1 MNEQEGEKSFSQS
14 HDALVAHQSFNL
26 LSTICL
32 TSISPLREK
41 EVVIKMMRKV
51 SDQCT
56 CVSAVMSCALDAVW
70 CLLTVILHNI
80 CSAAAIITHFHHSKV
95 ASVQKFAHEC
105 CFLC

>member
-1 MNEQEGEKSFSQS
+1 MNKQEGEKSFSQS
-14 HDALVAHQSFNL
+14 HDTLVAHQSFIL

-51 SDQCT
+51 SDL
-56 CVSAVMSCALDAVW
+56 SAVMSCALDAVR
-70 CLLTVILHNI
+70 CLLTVILRII

-105 CFLC
+105 CLLR